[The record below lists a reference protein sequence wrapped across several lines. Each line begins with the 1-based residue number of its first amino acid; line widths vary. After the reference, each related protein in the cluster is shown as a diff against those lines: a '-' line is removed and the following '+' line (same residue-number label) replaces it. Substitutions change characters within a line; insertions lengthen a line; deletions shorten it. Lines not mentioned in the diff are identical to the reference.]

1 MLQVDIWQR
10 RGRHVINA
18 ELAKPAKVVNRRGTK
33 DDPKAASASEEI
45 EEVRLPPS
53 LSMSHP
59 YFSILD
65 CLVGTA
71 ASCLV
76 HITQEH
82 AWHCSR
88 GWLNLL
94 SWHYKRHTPYDFA
107 YEVGLLKL
115 GCTDVQQ

>member
-10 RGRHVINA
+10 RGRHVVNA

-33 DDPKAASASEEI
+33 DDPKAASTPEEI

-59 YFSILD
+59 YFSILN

-76 HITQEH
+76 HIIEVH

-88 GWLNLL
+88 GGSNLVA
-94 SWHYKRHTPYDFA
+94 WHKPEARPF
-107 YEVGLLKL
+107 EMRI
-115 GCTDVQQ
+115 

>member
-33 DDPKAASASEEI
+33 DDPKAASTPEEI

-59 YFSILD
+59 YFSILN

-76 HITQEH
+76 HIIEVH

-88 GWLNLL
+88 GGSNLVA
-94 SWHYKRHTPYDFA
+94 WHKQRHAPSNFA
-107 YEVGLLKL
+107 YEVGF
-115 GCTDVQQ
+115 